1 MTHVDE
7 RVFVGLNEYPRLVK
21 WNNKVHKVEK
31 IGLHHTYREGK
42 SLYHV
47 FSLTTKTLFMRLIF
61 DTETLTWRLTD
72 VEDGI

>member
-7 RVFVGLNEYPRLVK
+7 KVSVGLNEYPRWVK
-21 WNNKVHKVEK
+21 WKNKVHKVEK

-47 FSLTTKTLFMRLIF
+47 FSLVTKTLFMRLIF
-61 DTETLTWRLTD
+61 DTETLNWRLTD